1 MPPFIPL
8 SRRALLGL
16 GLALGLCA
24 ALPVQA
30 ETELR
35 IGYQKSSTLIALLK
49 ARGTLEKALAAQD
62 IRLSWHEFASGQP
75 LLEALNVGNLDL
87 SADVADTVPVFAQA
101 AGAHLAYFAQEAP
114 SPAAQAILVRGDAP
128 LRGLADLRGRK
139 VAVTKAAG
147 SHYLLLAAL
156 ASAGLKFSDIQ
167 PAYLTPA
174 DGRAAF
180 ENGKVD
186 AWVTWEPFLSGAQR
200 QLSTRT
206 LADGDKLAAY
216 QRYYLTSERF
226 AREHPQVLEVVFAEL
241 VKAGDWLRT
250 NPREAA
256 RILAPLW
263 GNLDPAIVEQANG
276 RRSYRVRP
284 VQAESL
290 AEQQKIADA
299 FFAEGLLPKRVDARD
314 VSIWQPQTA
323 AR

>member
-49 ARGTLEKALAAQD
+49 ARGTLERALAAQD

-128 LRGLADLRGRK
+128 LRGLADLRGKK

>member
-49 ARGTLEKALAAQD
+49 ARGTLERALAAQD
-62 IRLSWHEFASGQP
+62 IHLSWHEFASGQP

-128 LRGLADLRGRK
+128 LRGLADLRGKK

-226 AREHPQVLEVVFAEL
+226 AKEHPQVLEVVFAEL